1 LAAKGAKTTKASLF
15 EKRPRN
21 FRIGGDVLPKP
32 DLARFTK
39 WPKYI
44 QLQRQKRILLERVK
58 APPAIAQFHHTT
70 EKSQTAQLL
79 KLLQKYTP
87 EDRKQKKERLQKT
100 AANKVAKKDQNPADK
115 PVVLKYGLNHVT
127 QLVEEKKARLVAAAE
142 AGATSGSAPGP
153 VLKYGLNHVTTLIEQ
168 KKAQLVVIASDVDPI
183 ELVCWLPA
191 LCRKK
196 DVPYCIVKSK
206 SRLGQLVHK
215 KTASCLALTQVNKED
230 TDALNQLCTSFKSSF
245 NNNVDVRRKWSEGK
259 PGRKSFHVLEARRK
273 AVEAE
278 QAKKLGLGVN

>member
-1 LAAKGAKTTKASLF
+1 MAPKGKKIPAAPLAAKGAKTTKASLF

-127 QLVEEKKARLVAAAE
+127 QLVEEKKA
-142 AGATSGSAPGP
+142 
-153 VLKYGLNHVTTLIEQ
+153 K
-168 KKAQLVVIASDVDPI
+168 LVVIAHDVDPI

-230 TDALNQLCTSFKSSF
+230 ADALNQLCTSFKSSF

-273 AVEAE
+273 AIEAE
-278 QAKKLGLGVN
+278 QAKKMGLGVA